1 MRTRW
6 EDSIPLDTVP
16 RWGARLED
24 GTWSRPKPTT
34 EARGIYM
41 VDVCMYACMY
51 IHAHVCVELQENPC
65 LKPSSGNEAVM
76 ASPGFETIPR
86 SLALQTTKAGE
97 PKRRTCLI

>member
-1 MRTRW
+1 
-6 EDSIPLDTVP
+6 
-16 RWGARLED
+16 
-24 GTWSRPKPTT
+24 
-34 EARGIYM
+34 M

-86 SLALQTTKAGE
+86 NLALQTTKAGE